1 MIGLVVDS
9 GCDLPG
15 KYAEK
20 EFVEVVPLKIILDG
34 KEYKDNEGL
43 STEALLSYMENALP
57 KTSLPSFDDVNS
69 CFESLYERGYKEI
82 IVVNI
87 SSGLSGTHNFFR
99 VVADEFMKKHDDA
112 KVELIDTKNIS
123 IGAGFIAIKG
133 INMIEKGAKF
143 DDIVKALKASVK
155 KSKVFFC
162 VPTLKYLKAGGRIG
176 KVSATI
182 GDILNL
188 KPVITVNEDGI
199 YHSIAKARGMQR
211 AIKELY
217 KKLKE
222 FVNASEVELAAI
234 YTSDSS
240 EETKKHVA
248 FLNKSFS
255 ADGIKDIIYGSV
267 TQSLVCHTGVG
278 LVGIGALL
286 KG

>member
-9 GCDLPG
+9 GCDLPN
-15 KYAEK
+15 KYDER

-34 KEYKDNEGL
+34 KEYKDNEDL
-43 STEALLSYMENALP
+43 SNEALLSYMEKALP

-69 CFESLYERGYKEI
+69 RFESLYERGFKEI
-82 IVVNI
+82 VVVNI

-99 VVADEFMKKHDDA
+99 VVANEFIKKYDDA
-112 KVELIDTKNIS
+112 KIELIDSKNIS
-123 IGAGFIAIKG
+123 IGAAFIAIRG
-133 INMIEKGAKF
+133 ISMIEEGYKF
-143 DDIVKALKASVK
+143 DDIVEALKASIE

-162 VPTLKYLKAGGRIG
+162 VPTLKFLKAGGRIG

-188 KPVITVNEDGI
+188 KPIITVNENGV
-199 YHSIAKARGMQR
+199 YHSVAKARGMQR

-222 FVNASEVELAAI
+222 FIGNSKVELAAI

-240 EETKKHVA
+240 EETKKYVNI
-248 FLNKSFS
+248 LSKSFS
-255 ADGIKDIIYGSV
+255 ADDIKDIIYGNV

-278 LVGIGALL
+278 LVGIGVLL
-286 KG
+286 KS